1 MTDVDW
7 HGTEGGPPPGED
19 AVGAWSSRRTLLR
32 AGLIAGVAAVG
43 AATGAELISDPAGAA
58 PGDPVKIDQTTT
70 GAGGTTVLEY
80 TSGSN
85 TLGSVL
91 RAALQDWGG
100 QVYNVMAYGAT
111 GNGSTDD
118 TAAILAA
125 QQAAGSG
132 CVLFPPGTYQVSGLT
147 ISTPGQTFKLE
158 SGATIRANASIAGPV
173 ITVSA
178 GGVTILGP
186 GTIDGNASAQTG
198 TNGLDCVR
206 FVAGGDDGLVHGL
219 VAQNAAWLGIETDGA
234 ARTRIVLNQVLN
246 CTHGGISCNATT
258 ATIDGPLIS
267 GNRVFLTGGAVSSG
281 INVQGPSSST
291 NVNYADVSDNQVEVA
306 AGLGYQV
313 SNCNYARVVGNRG
326 KGPSQVFSVVG
337 GSDNLVSANS
347 ALATGPGAGIELGSN
362 YSTCVGNTV
371 AQSGTGAGIHAD
383 NIDGTHVIIAN
394 NNITGAVNC
403 GIGVGSY
410 DHVTITGNVIHQS
423 TSASAS
429 FSVIQVSPANAGL
442 ILIAD
447 NILDAAGASS
457 WGIWLNNLTSTA
469 VQTVLHDNA
478 ITGVPTG
485 SSNAAFRFAGAGTVT
500 DLLVHDNTIGA
511 GTPVYSMAPGLT
523 FGSNVRFSRNIIVG
537 GTAAGLGV
545 TPVALPPSGTA
556 YTNPGP
562 YSEVFYVQ
570 GGKLI
575 AGTGTAQ
582 GVVKDGHVLVPG
594 SVVLKTPVSV
604 VLNPGEALT
613 VYYSVVP
620 TAWKDVKG

>member
-1 MTDVDW
+1 MTDVDR
-7 HGTEGGPPPGED
+7 HATNEASDGENP
-19 AVGAWSSRRTLLR
+19 VQGWSNRRNLLR
-32 AGLIAGVAAVG
+32 AGLFAGVAAVG
-43 AATGAELISDPAGAA
+43 ATTGAELISNPAGAT
-58 PGDPVKIDQTTT
+58 PGDPVTIDETTT
-70 GAGGTTVLEY
+70 GAGGTTILEY

-118 TAAILAA
+118 TAAIAAA
-125 QQAAGSG
+125 QQAAGAG
-132 CVLFPPGTYQVSGLT
+132 CVLFPAGTYQVSGLA

-173 ITVSA
+173 ITISA
-178 GGVTILGP
+178 ASVTILGP
-186 GTIDGNASAQTG
+186 GTIDGNASAQSG
-198 TNGLDCVR
+198 TNGLDCLR
-206 FVAGGDDGLVHGL
+206 FTAGADDGLVHGL
-219 VAQNAAWLGIETDGA
+219 VAQNAAWLGIETNGA
-234 ARTRIVLNQVLN
+234 ARTRIVLNRVLN

-267 GNRVFLTGGAVSSG
+267 GNRVFLTSGTVISG
-281 INVQGPSSST
+281 INVQGPSSTT
-291 NVNYADVSDNQVEVA
+291 NVNYADVSDNQVEVL

-313 SNCNYARVVGNRG
+313 SNCNYTRVVGNRG

-337 GSDNLVSANS
+337 GSDNLVSSNS
-347 ALATGPGAGIELGSN
+347 ALATGTGAGIELGSN

-371 AQSGTGAGIHAD
+371 AVSGTGAGIHAD
-383 NIDGTHVIIAN
+383 NINGTHVIIAN
-394 NNITGAVNC
+394 NKITGSINC

-410 DHVTITGNVIHQS
+410 DHVTVTGNIIHQS

-447 NILDAAGASS
+447 NICDAAGASS
-457 WGIWLNNLTSTA
+457 YGIWLNNLTSTA
-469 VQTVLHDNA
+469 VQTVIHDNA
-478 ITGVPTG
+478 ITGVPTA
-485 SSNAAFRFAGAGTVT
+485 SSNAAFRFAGAGTLT

-511 GTPVYSMAPGLT
+511 SIPVYSMAPGLS

-545 TPVALPPSGTA
+545 TPVTLPPSGTA
-556 YTNPGP
+556 YANPGP
-562 YSEVFYVQ
+562 YSEVVYIQ
-570 GGKLI
+570 GGKLVP
-575 AGTGTAQ
+575 GTGPTT
-582 GVVKDGHVLVPG
+582 GVVKNGHVLVPG
-594 SVVLKTPVSV
+594 SVVLKTPVSI
-604 VLNPGEALT
+604 VLDPGESLT
-613 VYYSVVP
+613 VYYSVAP